1 MDKNSACISHAPRT
15 ERPGMS
21 NTVEHSHFD
30 LRFQFAYKEFD

>member
-15 ERPGMS
+15 ERPGMR
-21 NTVEHSHFD
+21 NILEHSQFD